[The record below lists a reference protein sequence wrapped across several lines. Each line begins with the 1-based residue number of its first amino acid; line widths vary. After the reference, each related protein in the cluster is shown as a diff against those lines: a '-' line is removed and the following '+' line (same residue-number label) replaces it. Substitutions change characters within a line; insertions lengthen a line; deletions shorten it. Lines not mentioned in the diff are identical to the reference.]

1 MFGTAQRGVKAYANV
16 EMETGV
22 FAASPHRLILM
33 LFDGAKQALNNAL
46 LHMRNKQIA
55 DKGRSIAHAIRIISD
70 GLQASLN
77 KDVGGELARNLDNL
91 YSYMT
96 NRLLQANL
104 ENSEEKIMEVLG
116 LIETIRSAW
125 VQIGENPQSDLSAA
139 AVPLRNE
146 SPATQPAAMAKG

>member
-46 LHMRNKQIA
+46 MHMRNKQMA

-91 YSYMT
+91 YGYMT
-96 NRLLQANL
+96 NCLLQANL
-104 ENSEEKIMEVLG
+104 ENSEAKIMEVLG

-125 VQIGENPQSDLSAA
+125 VQIGEPQTSGSA
-139 AVPLRNE
+139 VGLPPRNE
-146 SPATQPAAMAKG
+146 STVTPVTAQTKG

>member
-46 LHMRNKQIA
+46 MHMRNKQYA
-55 DKGRSIAHAIRIISD
+55 DKGKSIAHAIRIISD

-91 YSYMT
+91 YTYMI

-104 ENSEEKIMEVLG
+104 ENSETKITEVLG

-125 VQIGENPQSDLSAA
+125 VQIGENPKQDLSAMVSA
-139 AVPLRNE
+139 QNE
-146 SPATQPAAMAKG
+146 SSAGTAATLAKG